1 MADRVAGPDLTLA
14 LSRFVRLRTSAQTA
28 GLPSAD
34 LFNIR
39 NGPRL
44 HDALHSVLAASTRS
58 SNGERAVAVRLGI
71 PSCMAIICW
80 ATFVHCDDGMPSRIA
95 P

>member
-1 MADRVAGPDLTLA
+1 MADHVAGPDLTLA
-14 LSRFVRLRTSAQTA
+14 LSRFVRLRTSVETA

-58 SNGERAVAVRLGI
+58 SKLEEAGPAIDQRKRVPTER
-71 PSCMAIICW
+71 
-80 ATFVHCDDGMPSRIA
+80 
-95 P
+95 